1 MNRRRLPWPLVA
13 GVTIAFVLL
22 HLPVLVLVA
31 FSFNASR
38 YSLAWT
44 GFTLDWYRV
53 LAERPAILQGVRAS
67 LVIGLVTTL
76 VSTFLGTLLAL
87 GIHRLGKGAF
97 RRNVEAALYLPVVT
111 PEIVAGISILA
122 LFAALRIPL
131 GLTTVIVAHITF
143 CLPFVTIVVLARAAG
158 MDRSLEE
165 AAMMLGAPPAT
176 TFWRVTVPQLLPGIV
191 AGALLAFTLSFDD
204 FLITFFTAGPGST
217 TLPLVVYGMVRKAVE
232 PTINAVSTIVLVVT
246 TAALLVAEWM
256 RKDQALP
263 LSRQGE
269 GAGG

>member
-1 MNRRRLPWPLVA
+1 MIRRLPWPLVT
-13 GVTIAFVLL
+13 GVTIAFLLL

-44 GFTLDWYRV
+44 GFTLDWYRL
-53 LAERPAILQGVRAS
+53 LAERPGIMQGLSAS
-67 LVIGLVTTL
+67 LLIGLAATL
-76 VSTFLGTLLAL
+76 LSTLLGTLLAL
-87 GIHRLGKGAF
+87 GLHRLGAGKL
-97 RRNVEAALYLPVVT
+97 RRNLEAALYFPVVT

-122 LFAALRIPL
+122 LFSILRIPL
-131 GLTTVIVAHITF
+131 GLTTVILAHVTF

-165 AAMMLGAPPAT
+165 AAMTLGATPAA
-176 TFWRVTVPQLLPGIV
+176 TFWRVTLPQLMPGIV

-204 FLITFFTAGPGST
+204 FMITFFTAGPGST

-232 PTINAVSTIVLVVT
+232 PTINAISTIVLLVT
-246 TAALLVAEWM
+246 TVAVLGSELM
-256 RKDQALP
+256 RKRA
-263 LSRQGE
+263 
-269 GAGG
+269 

>member
-1 MNRRRLPWPLVA
+1 MIRRLPWPLVT
-13 GVTIAFVLL
+13 GVTIAFLLL

-53 LAERPAILQGVRAS
+53 LAERPAILQGLRAS
-67 LVIGLVTTL
+67 LLIGVLATL
-76 VSTFLGTLLAL
+76 GATVLGTLLAL
-87 GIHRLGKGAF
+87 GLHRLGTGRL
-97 RRNVEAALYLPVVT
+97 RRDLEAALYFPVVT

-122 LFAALRIPL
+122 LFALLRIPL
-131 GLTTVIVAHITF
+131 GITTVVIAHITF
-143 CLPFVTIVVLARAAG
+143 AIPFVTIVVLARAAG

-165 AAMMLGAPPAT
+165 AAMTLGATPAA
-176 TFWRVTVPQLLPGIV
+176 TFRRVTLPQLLPGIV

-204 FLITFFTAGPGST
+204 FMITFFTAGPGST

-232 PTINAVSTIVLVVT
+232 PTINAVSTIVLLVT
-246 TAALLVAEWM
+246 TVALLGSELM
-256 RKDQALP
+256 RK
-263 LSRQGE
+263 RT
-269 GAGG
+269 

>member
-1 MNRRRLPWPLVA
+1 MTRRLPWPLVT
-13 GVTIAFVLL
+13 GVTIAYFLL
-22 HLPVLVLVA
+22 HLPVLVLMA

-38 YSLAWT
+38 YSVAWT
-44 GFTLDWYRV
+44 GFTLEWYRA
-53 LAERPAILQGVRAS
+53 LLDRPGIMQGLRAS
-67 LVIGLVTTL
+67 LVIGLVATL
-76 VSTFLGTLLAL
+76 VSTLLGTLLAL
-87 GIHRLGKGAF
+87 GLHRLGQGRA
-97 RRNVEAALYLPVVT
+97 RRNVEAALYFPVVT

-122 LFAALRIPL
+122 LFALLRIPL
-131 GLTTVIVAHITF
+131 GLTTVIIAHITF
-143 CLPFVTIVVLARAAG
+143 CLPFVTIVVLARAQG

-165 AAMMLGAPPAT
+165 AAMTLGAPPAA

-246 TAALLVAEWM
+246 TAALVGSELM
-256 RKDQALP
+256 RRK
-263 LSRQGE
+263 R
-269 GAGG
+269 